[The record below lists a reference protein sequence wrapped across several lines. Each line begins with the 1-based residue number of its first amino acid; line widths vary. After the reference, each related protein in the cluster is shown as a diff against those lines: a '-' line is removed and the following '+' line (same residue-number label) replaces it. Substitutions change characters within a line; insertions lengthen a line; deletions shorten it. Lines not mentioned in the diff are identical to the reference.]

1 MSLISLQRCLL
12 RTRECTRVFE
22 NSSLVPSN
30 VRYLHQMRMQL
41 RKELWVNILY
51 TDAQTILMCFKKQ
64 KPGLTMRTWDSDGT
78 ACTMF
83 EGHFVFLTDNP
94 SKAGFD
100 MALEMVPWGTVCK
113 NRLEPR
119 PRVLQ
124 TAVTLNKLS
133 LAALYHTEHNF
144 GPSSVWNPQQCICCW
159 LRERVTILFLKQHQM
174 WNIKKGI
181 QVFTWHK
188 AATDSCTRGP
198 GHPRSPAPQPSRII
212 WRRWAAWPPSGSP
225 WLLCSAVSWPGRPPA
240 AQPCPGL
247 HQRSCWLWLPLAGPV
262 RPPPLGSVTH
272 VIKIKVGMWLLLHIP
287 PGLLLFFTQM
297 WPLYTQLLP
306 CQQQQCWSAW
316 FPSDCPIHPGCTL
329 PPSGR
334 AGKTSNSF
342 TVNFQSKRWISIH
355 YFLTHSAPFTQ
366 SNSK

>member
-100 MALEMVPWGTVCK
+100 MAQEMVPWGTVCK

-174 WNIKKGI
+174 WNIKKE
-181 QVFTWHK
+181 FK
-188 AATDSCTRGP
+188 FLLDTRLRLTPALEDPVTPGAPPLSRAGLSGVVELP
-198 GHPRSPAPQPSRII
+198 GHRQD
-212 WRRWAAWPPSGSP
+212 
-225 WLLCSAVSWPGRPPA
+225 L
-240 AQPCPGL
+240 
-247 HQRSCWLWLPLAGPV
+247 
-262 RPPPLGSVTH
+262 LGS
-272 VIKIKVGMWLLLHIP
+272 
-287 PGLLLFFTQM
+287 FA
-297 WPLYTQLLP
+297 
-306 CQQQQCWSAW
+306 QQ
-316 FPSDCPIHPGCTL
+316 
-329 PPSGR
+329 
-334 AGKTSNSF
+334 
-342 TVNFQSKRWISIH
+342 
-355 YFLTHSAPFTQ
+355 
-366 SNSK
+366 